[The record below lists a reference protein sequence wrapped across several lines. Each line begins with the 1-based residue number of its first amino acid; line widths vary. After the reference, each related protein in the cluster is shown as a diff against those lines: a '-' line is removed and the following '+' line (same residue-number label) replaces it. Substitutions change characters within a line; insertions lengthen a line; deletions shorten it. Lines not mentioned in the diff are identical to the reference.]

1 MHIAVRQMCVTS
13 WIGGVETFVILI
25 MFGLFELGLETEV
38 WVWETV
44 ELYLRFTPDL
54 EQQDQIS

>member
-1 MHIAVRQMCVTS
+1 MTS

>member
-1 MHIAVRQMCVTS
+1 MCVTGC
-13 WIGGVETFVILI
+13 IGGVETSVILI

-38 WVWETV
+38 WGWETV

-54 EQQDQIS
+54 EQQYQISQ